1 MKSYGMN
8 RTLIAFLMIFISSS
22 AFCQETDYGPGYQ
35 TIMVSNP
42 AFTGSSGESML
53 KLSYLNFFPGNHYN
67 FHSVFFSQESYY
79 PVLHGG
85 AGIYVSDDYIGGIVN
100 DLRGGVAYSYFLRA
114 GEDLYINAGLSA
126 SFFHRGFNFSDAV
139 LPDQIDALG
148 GITLPSSQILTDSR
162 RTVFD
167 VGTGFLAMT
176 GNIVAGFSITHLAE
190 PDLSG
195 TGSSVERL
203 RRKYSLTFLG
213 GFDPGKNEKL
223 LIRPL
228 ASLAI
233 QGGYLS
239 AAAGAILESRNL
251 GFNSVFIF
259 GNNKNIDF
267 IAGFS
272 FRSDLLTLYYNYR
285 FNIKSQSLTLPF
297 SMAQQAG
304 VAFSLNKLNNV
315 EKRIKG
321 KTINAPGL

>member
-1 MKSYGMN
+1 MN
-8 RTLIAFLMIFISSS
+8 RTLTTVLIIFFFSSV
-22 AFCQETDYGPGYQ
+22 FCQETDYGPGYQ
-35 TIMVSNP
+35 TIIAGNP
-42 AFTGSSGESML
+42 AFTGSSGESVL

-79 PVLHGG
+79 PALHGG

-100 DLRGGVAYSYFLRA
+100 DLRGGLAYSYFLRA

-126 SFFHRGFNFSDAV
+126 SFFHRGFNFGDAV

-148 GITLPSSQILTDSR
+148 GVTLPSSQMLTDR
-162 RTVFD
+162 GRTVFD
-167 VGTGFLAMT
+167 VGTGFLAMK
-176 GNIVAGFSITHLAE
+176 GNIVAGFSVTHLAE

-203 RRKYSLTFLG
+203 RRKYSLSFLG
-213 GFDPGKNEKL
+213 DFDLAKKNKF

-228 ASLAI
+228 ASLEI
-233 QGGYLS
+233 QGDYLS
-239 AAAGAILESRNL
+239 AAAGAIFESRNL

-259 GNNKNIDF
+259 GNNKNVDF

-272 FRSDLLTLYYNYR
+272 FKSDLLTLYYNYR
-285 FNIKSQSLTLPF
+285 FNIKSESLVLPF
-297 SMAQQAG
+297 SIAQQAG
-304 VAFSLNKLNNV
+304 VAFSLNRLNNV